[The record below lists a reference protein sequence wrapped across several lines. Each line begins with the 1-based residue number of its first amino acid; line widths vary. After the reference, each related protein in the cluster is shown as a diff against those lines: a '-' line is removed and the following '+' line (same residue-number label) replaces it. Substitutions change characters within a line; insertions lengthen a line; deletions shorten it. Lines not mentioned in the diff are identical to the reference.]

1 MTIRRNRP
9 WLITSSI
16 LAAFAF
22 TGCVSVVQTV
32 AADSPRTRISI
43 DDDWRFTKGDPG
55 DRADAGIELLPR
67 PGAPGPMAIVS
78 NFPTGTANGLSNVTV
93 DTLTT
98 NLSPIFTPSAPVG
111 ALDALRYDVRPAGG
125 GRRGAPVVDTNAA
138 PAGPV
143 AKDWILPTGNKFL
156 SDPAA
161 GPKRP
166 EGNLGDGVAYIAP
179 DFNDRAWRQLD
190 LPHDYGIEGPFLRSG
205 GGGMGRL
212 PTPGIA
218 WYRQH
223 LNLPATDA
231 GKSIFLDIDGAMEYS
246 EVWLNGKFV
255 GGWPNGYA
263 SFRLDLTPYA
273 KPGADNVLAIRLDNL
288 ANSSRWYPGAG
299 LFRNIWL
306 VETEPV
312 HVGQWG
318 TYVTTPDV
326 SPSSASVALA
336 VTVDN
341 DSKANATVNLATQ
354 IFELD
359 ANDQKAGAAV
369 ASMPAAQLIIG
380 GGQNATIETKGTLAN
395 PKLWGT
401 GPHQK
406 PNRYVAVTTVTQN
419 GRTVDTYETPF
430 GIRTLKFDPNAGF
443 FLNGEH
449 IKINGVCDHHDL
461 GALGSVVN
469 YRALQRQLELL
480 AEMGCNAIRTSHN
493 EPAPELMELA
503 DKMGFLVMDE
513 AFDQWERQK
522 TTLDNHLFFHDW
534 HEQDLRAQLRR
545 DRNHPSVILW
555 SIGNEVGE
563 QSGGAAGAAIAKELT
578 EICHQEDP
586 TRPTISAMN
595 SASANSPFPAPIDA
609 VGLNYQ
615 GAGLRSRNPQ
625 YPVFHQKFPD
635 KFIVGIE
642 TNDAYSSRGYYSF
655 PVNTNNGA
663 PAGANSGGEPG
674 VRQVSSYDLYYA
686 NWSYYPDYEFAAQD
700 KYPFVGGEFVWTGFD
715 YLGEPSPYDASR
727 SSYCGILDLAGFKK
741 DRFYLYQA
749 YWRPELPMA
758 HILPHWN
765 WLERAGQVTPV
776 HVYTSGDE
784 AELFLNGKSLGR
796 KKKAQYE
803 YRLRWDDV
811 VYEPGELRVVA
822 YKAGKEWAT
831 DSVKTAGAASQLLLA
846 PDRATIAGDGK
857 DLSFVTLTV
866 ADAGAQM
873 VPRSMNEIHFEIS
886 GPGEIVA
893 TDNGDAT
900 DMTAFPSPDRKAYNG
915 MALAVV
921 RAKKGRTGAI
931 QIKAQ
936 AEGLKDATATIVAQ

>member
-1 MTIRRNRP
+1 MNAPQNRP
-9 WLITSSI
+9 WSITSSI
-16 LAAFAF
+16 LLALAISGSLGA
-22 TGCVSVVQTV
+22 TRTV

-43 DDDWRFTKGDPG
+43 DDNWLFNLGDSPG
-55 DRADAGIELLPR
+55 NTD
-67 PGAPGPMAIVS
+67 
-78 NFPTGTANGLSNVTV
+78 GLM
-93 DTLTT
+93 
-98 NLSPIFTPSAPVG
+98 
-111 ALDALRYDVRPAGG
+111 YDVRPAGG
-125 GRRGAPVVDTNAA
+125 GRRGAPAVDTNAA

-143 AKDWILPTGNKFL
+143 AKDWILPTGDNFL

-161 GPKRP
+161 SHKRP
-166 EGNLGDGVAYIAP
+166 SSNLGDGVAYIAP
-179 DFNDRAWRQLD
+179 RFDDSAWRKLD
-190 LPHDYGIEGPFLRSG
+190 LPHDYSIDGPFTTTG

-212 PTPGIA
+212 PTAGVS
-218 WYRQH
+218 WYRKH
-223 LNLPATDA
+223 LSLPSAAA
-231 GKSIFLDIDGAMEYS
+231 GKSIFLDIDAAMEYS

-288 ANSSRWYPGAG
+288 PSSSRWYPGAG
-299 LFRNIWL
+299 LYRNIWL
-306 VETEPV
+306 VETGPV

-318 TYVTTPDV
+318 TYVTTPDA
-326 SPSSASVALA
+326 SSNSATVNLA

-341 DSKANATVNLATQ
+341 DSKRNANVSVATQ

-369 ASMPAAQLIIG
+369 ASILAAQVSVG
-380 GGQNATIETKGTLAN
+380 GGKNATIQTRGTVAN

-401 GPHQK
+401 GLHQK

-419 GRTVDTYETPF
+419 GKTVDTYETPF
-430 GIRTLKFDPNAGF
+430 GIRTVKYDPNAGF

-449 IKINGVCDHHDL
+449 VKINGVCDHHDL
-461 GALGSVVN
+461 GALGSAVN

-555 SIGNEVGE
+555 GIGNEVGE
-563 QSGGAAGAAIAKELT
+563 QQDRGTNGAALAAELT
-578 EICHQEDP
+578 AICHQEDP

-595 SASANSPFPAPIDA
+595 SASANSPLPAPIDA

-615 GAGLRSRNPQ
+615 GAGLNSRNPQ
-625 YPVFHQKFPD
+625 YPVFHQKFPE
-635 KFIVGIE
+635 KFIVGSE
-642 TNDAYSSRGYYSF
+642 TTDAYSSRGYYSF
-655 PVNTNNGA
+655 PVVG
-663 PAGANSGGEPG
+663 PFGAGAGTNSGTSDGI
-674 VRQVSSYDLYYA
+674 RQISSYDLYHA
-686 NWSYYPDYEFAAQD
+686 RWSYPPDYEFAAQD
-700 KYPFVGGEFVWTGFD
+700 KYAFVGGEFVWTGFD
-715 YLGEPSPYDASR
+715 YLGEPDPFSASR
-727 SSYCGILDLAGFKK
+727 SSYCGMLDLAGFKK

-765 WLERAGQVTPV
+765 WPERVGMTNTDGSAAKTPV

-796 KKKAQYE
+796 KTKAQYE

-811 VYEPGELRVVA
+811 MYEPGELRVVA
-822 YKAGKEWAT
+822 YKNGKEWAM
-831 DSVKTAGAASQLLLA
+831 DSVKTTGAASELLLA
-846 PDRATIAGDGK
+846 PDRATITGDGK

-873 VPRSMNEIHFEIS
+873 VPRSTNEIHFEIS

-915 MALAVV
+915 LALAIV
-921 RAKKGRTGAI
+921 RAKKGQLGAI
-931 QIKAQ
+931 QIKAH
-936 AEGLKDATATIVAQ
+936 ADGLKDATATIVAK